1 MYYIKDIVIWIFIYV
16 QVTFTWL
23 TWCRELVSISWT
35 EGKKRIVGLWAS
47 CRKRESLKCHH
58 LPLQYSC
65 ICSHMCPTRTWLT
78 ILPGPVLGKLLNR
91 LKCYGTLAFW
101 LVFMHNHNPVNWQN
115 YLRGTNCMW
124 KRPLFFGFDF
134 LNFFLL
140 ELKKVKTMNK
150 CMLKDVN
157 YSTVKCFR
165 LTHSSCMICMY
176 PTLDLC
182 FFTTR
187 ATYKL
192 CLSMCRDITLL
203 FVYKTATF

>member
-91 LKCYGTLAFW
+91 LKCYSTLSLACVHALPQPSKLAELFTGNKLHVKEAF
-101 LVFMHNHNPVNWQN
+101 VFWIW
-115 YLRGTNCMW
+115 YI
-124 KRPLFFGFDF
+124 FI
-134 LNFFLL
+134 FLL

-176 PTLDLC
+176 STLDLC